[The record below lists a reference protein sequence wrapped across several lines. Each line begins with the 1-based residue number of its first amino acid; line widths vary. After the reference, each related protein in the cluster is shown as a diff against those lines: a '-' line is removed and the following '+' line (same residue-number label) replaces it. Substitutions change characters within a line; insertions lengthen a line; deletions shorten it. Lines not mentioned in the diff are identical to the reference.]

1 MSTNIQSMLSL
12 GALLI
17 FSLISLRFDGAVL
30 ENTGVEVENKVYLTA
45 FSLADDLLE
54 EIKQKAFDANTIQ
67 FPITNPAGLTD
78 YPLGPGA
85 GETYPNFND
94 IDDFNGY
101 SRGVDEPHAEKYV
114 VSSEI
119 YYVGED
125 TPDVKSSTRTFYKR
139 ADVTVTSPYLKSSVK
154 LSFIFTLK

>member
-17 FSLISLRFDGAVL
+17 FSLISLRFDSAVL

-54 EIKQKAFDANTIQ
+54 EIKQKAFDANTTE
-67 FPITNPAGLTD
+67 FPTTNPTSLTN
-78 YPLGPGA
+78 YPLGPRN
-85 GETYPNFND
+85 GEVYPDFND
-94 IDDFNGY
+94 IDDFNGF
-101 SRGVDEPHAEKYV
+101 SRGVDAPHAEKYL
-114 VSSEI
+114 VSCEV
-119 YYVGED
+119 YYVGEN
-125 TPDVKSSTRTFYKR
+125 TPEVKSAVRTFYKR
-139 ADVTVTSPYLKSSVK
+139 ADVTVTSPYLTHPVK

>member
-1 MSTNIQSMLSL
+1 MSVNIQSMLSL

-17 FSLISLRFDGAVL
+17 FSLISLRFDTAVL

-54 EIKQKAFDANTIQ
+54 EIKLRAFDANTVQ
-67 FPITNPAGLTD
+67 FPITNPAGLTN
-78 YPLGPGA
+78 YPLGPSSS
-85 GETYPNFND
+85 EVYPNFND

-101 SRGVDEPHAEKYV
+101 HRIIDAPHAEKYEV
-114 VSSEI
+114 FCEV

-125 TPDVKSSTRTFYKR
+125 TPEIKSSIRTFYKR
-139 ADVTVTSPYLKSSVK
+139 TDITVTSPYLKNPVK
-154 LSFIFTLK
+154 LSSIFTLK